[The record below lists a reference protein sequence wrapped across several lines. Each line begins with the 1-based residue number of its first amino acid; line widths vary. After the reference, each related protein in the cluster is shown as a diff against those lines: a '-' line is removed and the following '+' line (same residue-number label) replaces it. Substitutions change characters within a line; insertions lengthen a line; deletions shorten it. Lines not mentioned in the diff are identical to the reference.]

1 VGLTL
6 AHEGGIDVEHIV
18 GADVL
23 CAVLFESS
31 EAVPDAETPP
41 DDDSV
46 SCGRTGRGIGRIRTH
61 CTRDSRTGNSSSG
74 TIVCWARVEALLTSL
89 PADDDADWS
98 PCASRSACFRV
109 ECYFSADHLAVDRS
123 LQSPLAAYS
132 GSAKFDRPRPRSPPR
147 RALDARQPRIKST
160 QATKERDDRA
170 DCKELGRSRHLCRRQ

>member
-1 VGLTL
+1 MGLTL

-89 PADDDADWS
+89 PADDDADCS
-98 PCASRSACFRV
+98 PCARALPVSESSVTSGQTTWLSIDRCKVRLQPTAG
-109 ECYFSADHLAVDRS
+109 ALNLIDPDPDHR
-123 LQSPLAAYS
+123 LAAPS
-132 GSAKFDRPRPRSPPR
+132 MHAS
-147 RALDARQPRIKST
+147 LV
-160 QATKERDDRA
+160 
-170 DCKELGRSRHLCRRQ
+170 